1 MVGENF
7 KVKMEVMKFCVEKWM
22 VFKLIVEVF
31 MKRYIGDIVFYVIF
45 YIFMD
50 IVLDGKKGE
59 SKWSR
64 MMVYYDIKEV

>member
-1 MVGENF
+1 
-7 KVKMEVMKFCVEKWM
+7 
-22 VFKLIVEVF
+22 

-50 IVLDGKKGE
+50 IVLEGKKGE

-64 MMVYYDIKEV
+64 MMVCYDIKEVWQ